1 MAFGT
6 IWTFWVTLSS
16 EQLTV
21 ISLNSKTGP
30 LRDVLDV
37 SGSYDMINGISAVS
51 VLAGIS
57 RVQLPTFPLLH
68 LASPHRT
75 VRKCILRSTRARP
88 ASWAFIFITLSPNM
102 CSLCIGKLH
111 LIRLTNTFSPP
122 LLFNFCLFPLL
133 CRVFAQKAFPLSF
146 STFFFIYKAFFFL
159 MLYCFVVICISK
171 ISYLTRTCDFSLKAK
186 RMRVISL
193 FRSGTFDP
201 KVVIYFYTK
210 FSC

>member
-37 SGSYDMINGISAVS
+37 SGSYDMMNGISAVS

-75 VRKCILRSTRARP
+75 VRKCILRSTRAHP
-88 ASWAFIFITLSPNM
+88 ASWAFIFITLTPNM

-111 LIRLTNTFSPP
+111 LIRLTNAFFPP
-122 LLFNFCLFPLL
+122 LTLQF
-133 CRVFAQKAFPLSF
+133 LSF
-146 STFFFIYKAFFFL
+146 STF
-159 MLYCFVVICISK
+159 MSSIC
-171 ISYLTRTCDFSLKAK
+171 
-186 RMRVISL
+186 
-193 FRSGTFDP
+193 
-201 KVVIYFYTK
+201 TK
-210 FSC
+210 GIPLVL